1 MKSSNLFV
9 KRLKSVV
16 LSAIVASPMLVLA
29 EAPKLKTWKKNDVA
43 LGSLATALKIRDY
56 SGTFTSDSEFSSVRL
71 NVAFFKNG
79 VLEKKR
85 MIGSAVSASS
95 KKSTE
100 GEIAVQIVDLD
111 YLNIKDAPSDSM
123 RFHINLSS
131 LGMGSSGQE
140 DIPKSVFDCTKS
152 LSTSSR
158 PDDSYYKG
166 VDGIGNILFYLM
178 SSKTG
183 ASKGANNLEEL
194 LKSNPHSDIAVVYL
208 TFEE

>member
-16 LSAIVASPMLVLA
+16 LSVIVASPVLALA

-43 LGSLATALKIRDY
+43 FGSLATALKIRDY
-56 SGTFTSDSEFSSVRL
+56 SGTFTSDSEFSSVSL

-79 VLEKKR
+79 VLAKNR
-85 MIGSAVSASS
+85 TIGSAVSDRSQKSS
-95 KKSTE
+95 E

-111 YLNIKDAPSDSM
+111 YLNIKESPSDTM
-123 RFHINLSS
+123 RFHISLSS
-131 LGMGSSGQE
+131 LGMWASGQR
-140 DIPKSVFDCTKS
+140 DIPKSVFDCTES
-152 LSTSSR
+152 LCSSGR
-158 PDDSYYKG
+158 PDGSYKG

-178 SSKTG
+178 SSKTDS
-183 ASKGANNLEEL
+183 SKGANNLEEL
-194 LKSNPHSDIAVVYL
+194 LKLNPHSDIAVVYL

>member
-43 LGSLATALKIRDY
+43 FGSLATALKIREY

-79 VLEKKR
+79 VLAKYR
-85 MIGSAVSASS
+85 AIGSTVSASS

-111 YLNIKDAPSDSM
+111 YLNIKDAPSDTM
-123 RFHINLSS
+123 RFHISLSS
-131 LGMGSSGQE
+131 LGMRTSGHR
-140 DIPKSVFDCTKS
+140 DIPKSVFDCTES
-152 LSTSSR
+152 LCSSGMH
-158 PDDSYYKG
+158 DGSYKG
-166 VDGIGNILFYLM
+166 DDGISNILFYLL
-178 SSKTG
+178 SSKTDS
-183 ASKGANNLEEL
+183 SKAANNLEEL